1 MFLLG
6 VPLLLIPFAVYNIV
20 AFLLPGLEWS
30 QPLAQ
35 VEMLSKA
42 VWTLTLGDL
51 LVAIAV
57 FILFLEVV
65 KSIRMARRGVVDH
78 LLSFVLLTGMAA
90 EFVLVREAA
99 TATFFLL
106 LVAAFVDVI
115 GGFAFALRPKPQAL
129 APRPAE
135 TGPEPAEQAPQP

>member
-1 MFLLG
+1 
-6 VPLLLIPFAVYNIV
+6 
-20 AFLLPGLEWS
+20 
-30 QPLAQ
+30 
-35 VEMLSKA
+35 MLSKA

-51 LVAIAV
+51 LVAVAT

-78 LLSFVLLTGMAA
+78 LLSLALFAGMAA

-106 LVAAFVDVI
+106 LVASFVDVI
-115 GGFAFALRPKPQAL
+115 GGFAFALRPKPL
-129 APRPAE
+129 TPAPE
-135 TGPEPAEQAPQP
+135 TAEQAP

>member
-20 AFLLPGLEWS
+20 VFLLPGLEWS

-51 LVAIAV
+51 LVAVAV

-78 LLSFVLLTGMAA
+78 LLSFALLVGMAA
-90 EFVLVREAA
+90 EFVLVRQAA

-115 GGFAFALRPKPQAL
+115 GGFAFALRPRPP
-129 APRPAE
+129 APA
-135 TGPEPAEQAPQP
+135 PEHPEQASQP